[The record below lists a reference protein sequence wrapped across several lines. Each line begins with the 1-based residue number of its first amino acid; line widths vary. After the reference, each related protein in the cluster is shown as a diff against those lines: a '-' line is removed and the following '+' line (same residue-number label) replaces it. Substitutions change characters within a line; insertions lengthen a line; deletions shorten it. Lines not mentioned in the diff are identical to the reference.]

1 MAGKELGTK
10 YACFKCGTKFYD
22 FKERQKM
29 AEILLPVRQRVAKEV
44 GISDIFDL
52 IERGAK

>member
-1 MAGKELGTK
+1 MKK
-10 YACFKCGTKFYD
+10 VGTKFYD

-44 GISDIFDL
+44 GISDIFEM
-52 IERGAK
+52 IERGGK